1 MMLGDVDG
9 DGLEDLILVEQTAG
23 NWFVLYGSGTA
34 FGRQEERFGPWVAG
48 ERMTPFIADL
58 TGNGRVSLLAWS
70 PNRLGGTLDA
80 AINSRDR
87 TIG

>member
-1 MMLGDVDG
+1 
-9 DGLEDLILVEQTAG
+9 
-23 NWFVLYGSGTA
+23 
-34 FGRQEERFGPWVAG
+34 
-48 ERMTPFIADL
+48 MTPFIADL